1 MNCHH
6 ADQHDICFAGRGP
19 VFNMCVACLGLF
31 TRGSRLQTR
40 EQTCRWRGGAPGM
53 CSNSTHVHT
62 STRNACFALCDVL
75 FSTAT
80 NTDAIIEHVVG
91 FLQRR
96 KKAEVETKVC
106 ICVARLCC
114 RYHGVGNALAS
125 ERGPLVGGTPVVGE
139 AEPPAGANTG
149 RRNKRTRAL
158 AVGGRQHPPIPSRRG
173 LVSAVGQQE
182 QVWPH
187 AHNSMWGG
195 GGDVG
200 KKRPRSEFE
209 NWHG

>member
-1 MNCHH
+1 
-6 ADQHDICFAGRGP
+6 
-19 VFNMCVACLGLF
+19 
-31 TRGSRLQTR
+31 
-40 EQTCRWRGGAPGM
+40 M

-195 GGDVG
+195 GGG
-200 KKRPRSEFE
+200 
-209 NWHG
+209 